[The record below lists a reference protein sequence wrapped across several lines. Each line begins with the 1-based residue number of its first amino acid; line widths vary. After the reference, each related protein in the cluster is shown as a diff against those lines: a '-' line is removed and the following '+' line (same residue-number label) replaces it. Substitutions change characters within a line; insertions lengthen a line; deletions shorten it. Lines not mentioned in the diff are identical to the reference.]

1 MTAGPIGTGAGT
13 ATGSGAGTGAGT
25 AMAIDPGLAGV
36 PARTL
41 LTTAVEAC
49 CAFPPGDATLVAE
62 GQRVELEP
70 PIAERLRDPRTEV
83 VAGPADSDELGV
95 PGARWSPAPGRRGRE
110 TEADRP
116 GELLFRSG
124 GRWRI

>member
-13 ATGSGAGTGAGT
+13 GAGMGAGTGAGT
-25 AMAIDPGLAGV
+25 ATAIDPGLAVV

-41 LTTAVEAC
+41 LTTAVD
-49 CAFPPGDATLVAE
+49 AFFDLHPGDATLVAE
-62 GQRVELEP
+62 GQRVELET

-110 TEADRP
+110 T
-116 GELLFRSG
+116 
-124 GRWRI
+124 